1 MSMKAQSAMEYL
13 MTYGWAILIVIIV
26 AAALYALGIFNPA
39 TYTQSTAVGFQGFQ
53 VPTGGW
59 QVNDTTVTVV
69 LKNMAGANIN
79 ITNIEATYAGTTTGS
94 VSPDLTANGG
104 ALAPN
109 GQATFFLDGGDYA
122 GPDSGASYSVTIEVT
137 YDNLASGLT
146 GFPSTG
152 TITGTAS

>member
-59 QVNDTTVTVV
+59 QVNDTTVTIV

-79 ITNIEATYAGTTTGS
+79 ITNIEATYAGTTTTSASPPYRVMGS
-94 VSPDLTANGG
+94 NTEE
-104 ALAPN
+104 
-109 GQATFFLDGGDYA
+109 TFYLSGLS
-122 GPDSGASYSVTIEVT
+122 GPSQGASYSVTIGIT
-137 YDNLASGLT
+137 YDNLVTGLT